1 MQPGPARP
9 DTDVIKPA
17 QPRRAATPA
26 RRPRL
31 VAFASGKG
39 GVGKT
44 WLTLTLAHALSQKRR
59 RVLVFDAD
67 FGLAN
72 ADVQLGELPDHDIGA
87 VLRGESEIGESIIT
101 VRSGGFDLLAGPSG
115 SGAFA
120 DFPSDLVEPLI
131 DRLLEASANHDLILL
146 DLGSRVDAPHRA
158 LAATSD
164 AVVLVVTEDPASLTD
179 AFAVLKLLQTDRK
192 TTNQALNVQIVV
204 NQASNLQAGKRAHAA
219 LGRAARGFLR
229 VDPPLLGVIL
239 SDARVGEAIRSQQLL
254 LAEFPET
261 AAGIEVRR
269 IARRLLTRLPV
280 T

>member
-9 DTDVIKPA
+9 DTDVIQPA

-44 WLTLTLAHALSQKRR
+44 WLALTLAHALSQKRR

-87 VLRGESEIGESIIT
+87 VLRGESEIAESIVT

-131 DRLLEASANHDLILL
+131 DRLLEASANHDLVLL

-239 SDARVGEAIRSQQLL
+239 SDPRVGEVIRSQQLL